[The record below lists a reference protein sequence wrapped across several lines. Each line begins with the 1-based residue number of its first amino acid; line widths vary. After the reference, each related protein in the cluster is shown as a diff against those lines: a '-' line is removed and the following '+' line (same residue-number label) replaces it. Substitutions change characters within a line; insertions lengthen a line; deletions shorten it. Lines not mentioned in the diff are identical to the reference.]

1 MFTPHARGSTV
12 GEDYTDRLITVY
24 PACAGIDLRGSEHS
38 PHRMGFTPHARGSTL
53 FPSKQSFQKVVYPAC
68 AGIDQ
73 PYLGYKPRSHRL
85 PRMRGD
91 RPRQARRGCVRQ
103 LFTPHARGSTIT
115 EQDKTSTVSVYPACA
130 GIDLL
135 SFTILLP
142 PLRLPRM
149 RGDRPL
155 PHHSGD
161 TPSRFTPH
169 ARGSTG
175 GKRMDL
181 TTLAGLPR
189 MRGGFTPHARGS
201 THCRLPGRRIAAV
214 YPACA
219 GIDRSSLFRASIF
232 WGLPRMRGDRPP
244 ILALEEHHD

>member
-1 MFTPHARGSTV
+1 MPSRVLDCRRKFTPHARGSTPFIAMPAWL
-12 GEDYTDRLITVY
+12 YSVY
-24 PACAGIDLRGSEHS
+24 PACAGIDRRGRL
-38 PHRMGFTPHARGSTL
+38 HRQAYNRLPRMRGDRPTRKRTFTTQNGFTPHARGSTL

-189 MRGGFTPHARGS
+189 MRG
-201 THCRLPGRRIAAV
+201 
-214 YPACA
+214 
-219 GIDRSSLFRASIF
+219 
-232 WGLPRMRGDRPP
+232 DRPP
-244 ILALEEHHD
+244 STR